1 MKIVN
6 LLVGGPTDLWPN
18 DLKLGKIKD
27 NWIGV
32 DRGSF
37 RLIEMGINPIVSI
50 GDYDS
55 MNDEELSIVKSHVND
70 LRTFDPI
77 KDDTDTQLALKIA
90 NKELNADIINIYGA
104 TGGRLDHFLSNFLM
118 MTEPRYKKIVSKI
131 RIIDNQNTISYFLPG
146 SHTIKKEL
154 DKKYLAY
161 LPLNEMN
168 LTLNDVKYT
177 LDNYHVA
184 RPISFASNEFIGT
197 KANFSFDKGI
207 LSVIQS
213 KDS

>member
-1 MKIVN
+1 MKVVN
-6 LLVGGPTDLWPN
+6 LLVGGPTYLWPN
-18 DLKLGKIKD
+18 NLKVGNIKE

-55 MNDEELSIVKSHVND
+55 MNDAELSIVKKNVKD
-70 LRTFDPI
+70 LRTFNPI

-90 NKELNADIINIYGA
+90 NEELNADIINIYGA

-118 MTEPRYKKIVSKI
+118 ITEPRYKNIVEKI

-146 SHTIKKEL
+146 NHTIKKEL

-177 LDNYHVA
+177 LDNYHVS
-184 RPISFASNEFIGT
+184 RPISFASNEFIESSAT
-197 KANFSFDKGI
+197 FSFDKGI

-213 KDS
+213 KDL